1 MRWLV
6 FLFWPALLAA
16 QASFPVILGR
26 PIVMHPPAVDSSG
39 RRIVLPTAVDATG
52 TTSDATDLYVVGSD
66 GSGLRWL
73 TGTGGDVALP
83 PGVNAVSLSP
93 DGSRAAF
100 TSQGRVGEEVH
111 LVDVATG
118 ADRVLTV
125 DREGCIQPLCPN
137 CFFYCVN
144 TPHVSPDGTK
154 VLYSVR
160 RQDPFRVVNAD
171 GSGLTRLPIY
181 SGFLAPAPQRVVSRN
196 GLVVFS
202 SNAPSG
208 PTFAP
213 SAGDVYLMNLDG
225 SNLRNLTKFGNDP
238 SIYAVNATL
247 SADGSMVAFESSG
260 RIWSVRTDGSA
271 TRTLT
276 SGEGSTAPSI
286 SGDGSLIAF
295 IRDGQ
300 VQVMRSDGT
309 GLRALTSFKTS
320 TAQDPVITEDG
331 SRVIFTLGPAAGER
345 GAIYA
350 VDTDGRNLRPAYA
363 PRALNR
369 GGVNGAVDFSPP
381 SPGSL
386 FSAYGLNLAADG
398 IAAATR
404 FPLPET
410 LAGLSLLVNGRPVP
424 LVAVTRWQ
432 VNAQLPPEIP
442 NGAAA
447 FQFRFAD
454 GFQPAAGAAE
464 VQTMAPA
471 IFSYLAGGSCL
482 AAAVHGGAL
491 ADRDR
496 PVQAGEV
503 LEIYGTG
510 LGLSEPF
517 VAAGAAAPSAPLART
532 FTPEVLIGGRRAT
545 VLFSG
550 LTPGFAG
557 LYQVNA
563 LVPAGLRA
571 GPQSLQWRVGALV
584 SAGCGAIWVR

>member
-1 MRWLV
+1 MLWLL
-6 FLFWPALLAA
+6 FLLWPTLLAA
-16 QASFPVILGR
+16 QASLPVILGR
-26 PIVMHPPAVDSSG
+26 PVVMLPPAVDSSG
-39 RRIVLPTAVDATG
+39 RRVALPTAVDASG
-52 TTSDATDLYVVGSD
+52 TTFDATDLYVVGAD
-66 GSGLRWL
+66 GSGLRRL
-73 TGTGGDVALP
+73 TRLGSDGVLP
-83 PGVNAVSLSP
+83 QGVNAVSLSP

-100 TSQGRVGEEVH
+100 TALGRAGEEVH
-111 LVDVATG
+111 LVDVASG
-118 ADRVLTV
+118 ADRILTV

-144 TPHVSPDGTK
+144 TPHVSPDGAK

-181 SGFLAPAPQRVVSRN
+181 SGVLAPAPQRVISRN

-202 SNAPSG
+202 SSAPSG

-213 SAGDVYLMNLDG
+213 SATDVYVMNLDG
-225 SNLRNLTKFGNDP
+225 TNLRNLTRLGNDP
-238 SIYAVNATL
+238 SIYAVNATI
-247 SADGSMVAFESSG
+247 SADGSMVTFEASG
-260 RIWSVRTDGSA
+260 KIWSA
-271 TRTLT
+271 
-276 SGEGSTAPSI
+276 
-286 SGDGSLIAF
+286 
-295 IRDGQ
+295 RDGQ
-300 VQVMRSDGT
+300 VHVVRSDGT

-320 TAQDPVITEDG
+320 TAQDPVMIEDG
-331 SRVIFTLGPAAGER
+331 SRVAFSLGPGAGER
-345 GAIYA
+345 GAIYTI
-350 VDTDGRNLRPAYA
+350 DTDGRNLRPAYA

-369 GGVNGAVDFSPP
+369 GGVNGAVGFSPP

-386 FSAYGLNLAADG
+386 ISAYGLNLAPDG
-398 IAAATR
+398 IAGATR

-424 LVAVTRWQ
+424 LVAVTPWQ

-442 NGAAA
+442 DGPAA

-464 VQTMAPA
+464 VKAMAPA
-471 IFSYLAGGSCL
+471 IFSYLAGGSCV

-496 PVQAGEV
+496 PAEAGEV
-503 LEIYGTG
+503 LETYGTG

-517 VAAGAAAPSAPLART
+517 VAAGVAAPSAPLART

-563 LVPAGLRA
+563 VVPAGLRA
-571 GPQSLQWRVGALV
+571 GPQSLQWLAGAVGSV
-584 SAGCGAIWVR
+584 GCGSIWVR

>member
-1 MRWLV
+1 MLWLL
-6 FLFWPALLAA
+6 FLLWPAFLAA

-26 PIVMHPPAVDSSG
+26 PVVMLPPAVDGSG
-39 RRIVLPTAVDATG
+39 RRVALPTAIDATG
-52 TTSDATDLYVVGSD
+52 TTFDATDLYVVGADGTGLRRLTRLGSD
-66 GSGLRWL
+66 G
-73 TGTGGDVALP
+73 VLP
-83 PGVNAVSLSP
+83 QGVNAVSLSL

-100 TSQGRVGEEVH
+100 TSLGRAGEEVH
-111 LVDVATG
+111 LVDVASG

-144 TPHVSPDGTK
+144 TPHLSPDGAK

-171 GSGLTRLPIY
+171 GSGPTRLPVY
-181 SGFLAPAPQRVVSRN
+181 SGVLAPAPQRVISRT

-202 SNAPSG
+202 SSAPSG
-208 PTFAP
+208 PTFAA
-213 SAGDVYLMNLDG
+213 SATDVYVMNLDG
-225 SNLRNLTKFGNDP
+225 ANLRNLTRFGNDP
-238 SIYAVNATL
+238 SIYALNATL
-247 SADGSMVAFESSG
+247 SADGSTAAFEASG
-260 RIWSVRTDGSA
+260 RIWSARTDGSGA
-271 TRTLT
+271 RALT

-286 SGDGSLIAF
+286 SGDGSLVAF
-295 IRDGQ
+295 VRDGQ
-300 VQVMRSDGT
+300 IQVVRSDGT

-320 TAQDPVITEDG
+320 TAQDPVMIEDG
-331 SRVIFTLGPAAGER
+331 SRVLFSLGPAAGER
-345 GAIYA
+345 GAIYTI
-350 VDTDGRNLRPAYA
+350 DTAGGNLRPAFA

-369 GGVNGAVDFSPP
+369 GGVNGAVGFSPP

-386 FSAYGLNLAADG
+386 ISAYGLNLAPDG

-424 LVAVTRWQ
+424 LVAVTPWQ
-432 VNAQLPPEIP
+432 ANAQLPPEVP
-442 NGAAA
+442 DGAAA

-464 VQTMAPA
+464 VKAMAPA
-471 IFSYLAGGSCL
+471 IFSYLAGGTCV

-496 PVQAGEV
+496 PVEAGET

-510 LGLSEPF
+510 LGPSEPL
-517 VAAGAAAPSAPLART
+517 VAAGLAAPSAPLART
-532 FTPEVLIGGRRAT
+532 FIPEVLIGGRQAT

-563 LVPAGLRA
+563 VVPPGLRP
-571 GPQSLQWRVGALV
+571 GPQSLQWRAGTV
-584 SAGCGAIWVR
+584 SSVGCGTIWVR